1 MHMYLEDISIRD
13 GQIQQNGSIGS
24 HTKVSSCHNGLQG
37 TLSPSENKG
46 TLAGRGQCTR
56 QLNGLASIG
65 TPSLV
70 TRCVVQMI

>member
-1 MHMYLEDISIRD
+1 MGDNELTSLPLWPH
-13 GQIQQNGSIGS
+13 
-24 HTKVSSCHNGLQG
+24 GLRG
-37 TLSPSENKG
+37 TLIPSENKG
-46 TLAGRGQCTR
+46 TLAGRGQRTR